1 MAAELPI
8 PIYTNLNHLYANL
21 GTTLNHAERWNTLVE
36 EFEKR
41 YGRKPEYIARAPGR
55 INVIGEHI
63 DYALFG
69 VLPTAVERDIL
80 IACAPRSPAKDKE
93 EAYGEVV
100 ANNTHPKYTES
111 QFVPEK
117 KAHSSMFKGIS
128 DSEPGEDVVHV
139 EQWHLDIDTSQL
151 RWESYIKA
159 GYYGVLNNFFAP
171 ADTDAKPV
179 PMDMLVSG
187 NLPSGSGLSS
197 SAAMV
202 VGSTLAFLAANGKL
216 EDANLTKGRLVEI
229 AVENEKRVGVNS
241 GGMDQAASVISQ
253 PGSVLYITFYPKLS
267 ATPTSLPPRAVL
279 VVANSLVVADKAVS
293 AKWCYNLRVVE
304 TLVGARIL
312 ARHLGVK
319 LDDKEK
325 VTYREVV
332 GRLAEEKKGEE
343 AGKGGG
349 MEESR
354 LKEAIQLVLNEVD
367 HLKGRDEKDGEGVS
381 MEEMIELSGLTADAF
396 NELYLSW
403 VEVEA
408 DNFKLYRRAKHVLSE
423 ALRVLEF
430 SDICQKGE
438 SETVLQ
444 ELGTLMNESHKSCN
458 DEFDCSC
465 PELNELTELARQSG
479 AYGSRLTGAGWGG
492 CCVSL
497 VAEDEVESFLQKM
510 KAGYGRFKDL
520 EGEALSEA
528 LFATRPSS
536 GACVFKYTE

>member
-1 MAAELPI
+1 
-8 PIYTNLNHLYANL
+8 
-21 GTTLNHAERWNTLVE
+21 
-36 EFEKR
+36 
-41 YGRKPEYIARAPGR
+41 
-55 INVIGEHI
+55 
-63 DYALFG
+63 
-69 VLPTAVERDIL
+69 
-80 IACAPRSPAKDKE
+80 
-93 EAYGEVV
+93 
-100 ANNTHPKYTES
+100 
-111 QFVPEK
+111 
-117 KAHSSMFKGIS
+117 
-128 DSEPGEDVVHV
+128 
-139 EQWHLDIDTSQL
+139 
-151 RWESYIKA
+151 
-159 GYYGVLNNFFAP
+159 
-171 ADTDAKPV
+171 
-179 PMDMLVSG
+179 
-187 NLPSGSGLSS
+187 
-197 SAAMV
+197 
-202 VGSTLAFLAANGKL
+202 
-216 EDANLTKGRLVEI
+216 
-229 AVENEKRVGVNS
+229 
-241 GGMDQAASVISQ
+241 MDQAASVISQ

-403 VEVEA
+403 VEGSSPSHASVLSIADRVLCVVEA

-479 AYGSRLTGAGWGG
+479 AYGSRLTGMFTCSRQFNG
-492 CCVSL
+492 VL
-497 VAEDEVESFLQKM
+497 
-510 KAGYGRFKDL
+510 
-520 EGEALSEA
+520 
-528 LFATRPSS
+528 TRCSS
-536 GACVFKYTE
+536 